1 MSAIEPVAAGNR
13 LRICVVGDLEGI
25 HTRSWLSYFVARGH
39 DLHAIAYHTPA
50 RPPEGVVVH
59 ALRPAAASGGRPAS
73 GARPGLSSRLP
84 PGLRRLANLLRYR
97 RAGLAAA
104 VEAIAPDVLH
114 AHYLVEHGLYA
125 TSANFRPYIVSA
137 WGSDVLVDAATS
149 ALDRAIARFV
159 LRRAS
164 LATANN
170 RHMIREM
177 VQKLG
182 AAPADVQHI
191 VLGVSRDYIAAA
203 ERAVDEAASQDD
215 ETPTIISSRSLDS
228 PLYNVDTIIRSMV
241 HVHDRTPD
249 ARLVVAGEGRLRPK
263 LEALAESLG
272 LRDAVHFAGQLSQEA
287 LQRAF
292 IDADVFVS
300 VPSSDGTSVALL
312 QTMAAGVFPI
322 VSDLPSQREL
332 VDDGVSG
339 LRVPVHDERAL
350 ADAIARVLGDSG
362 LRRDAAE
369 INRAFVNEYGVLETN
384 MARMEAWYYRLAG
397 RTQEADSGAPT

>member
-1 MSAIEPVAAGNR
+1 MSVIEPVSVNHR
-13 LRICVVGDLEGI
+13 LRICVAGDLDGI

-39 DLHAIAYHTPA
+39 DVHAIAYRTPA
-50 RPPEGVVVH
+50 RPPEGVTVH
-59 ALRPAAASGGRPAS
+59 ALRPAAGSGGRPGS
-73 GARPGLSSRLP
+73 GARPGLVSRLP
-84 PGLRRLANLLRYR
+84 PGLQRLANLLRYR
-97 RAGLAAA
+97 HAGLPAA
-104 VEAIAPDVLH
+104 VEEIAPDVLH

-125 TSANFRPYIVSA
+125 TSASFRPYIVSA

-149 ALDRAIARFV
+149 TLNRAIARFV

-170 RHMIREM
+170 RHMVREM
-177 VQKLG
+177 VQQLG

-191 VLGVSRDYIAAA
+191 VLGVSRDYIASA
-203 ERAVDEAASQDD
+203 ERALGEAASHGGR
-215 ETPTIISSRSLDS
+215 TATIISSRSLDS
-228 PLYNVDTIIRSMV
+228 PLYNVDTIIRSMARV
-241 HVHDRTPD
+241 RGHTPG
-249 ARLVVAGEGRLRPK
+249 ARLVIAGEGRLRPT

-272 LRDAVHFAGQLSQEA
+272 LRDTVHFAGQLSQEE

-292 IDADVFVS
+292 IDAGVFVS

-312 QTMAAGVFPI
+312 QAMAAGAFPI

-339 LRVPVHDERAL
+339 LRVPVRDERAL
-350 ADAIARVLGDSG
+350 ADAIARALGDG
-362 LRRDAAE
+362 ELRHNAVGR
-369 INRAFVNEYGVLETN
+369 NRAFVEEYGVLETN

-397 RTQEADSGAPT
+397 RTSEADPAASG